1 MNNITDVYA
10 PFGSSKLRHECL
22 ASLLKVMYK
31 TSVRA
36 QPNVIWKRP
45 LKKLLGELQDG
56 DLTCAISVAGFKEGY
71 MELTSLGKIITEV
84 LVGNQRSWQTIG
96 RRTRDVVY
104 RHEYKLMLKNDVLMR
119 SLMQFNQLLTQQNT
133 SFFIIDDLLGLSKTW
148 CLEHFFIHINFRG
161 KRGHREKLLS
171 LLHKGPT
178 TIWMISSN
186 GIESLGDHVVQLQS
200 LGYGIKTNLGANGR
214 TMFELTKVPVTYVE
228 LDADDRA
235 YWEQWV

>member
-1 MNNITDVYA
+1 MNNITDVY
-10 PFGSSKLRHECL
+10 PPCGSSKLRNECL
-22 ASLLKVMYK
+22 TLLLKIMHK

-36 QPNVIWKRP
+36 QPHVIWKRP
-45 LKKLLGELQDG
+45 LKKLFGTIDDQELRD
-56 DLTCAISVAGFKEGY
+56 AISNAGLKEGF
-71 MELTSLGKIITEV
+71 MKLTSLGKIITEV
-84 LVGNQRSWQTIG
+84 LIGNQQSWPTIG

-186 GIESLGDHVVQLQS
+186 GIESLGDHIVQLQS
-200 LGYGIKTNLGANGR
+200 LGYGIKTNLGVNSQ

-228 LDADDRA
+228 LDADDCTH
-235 YWEQWV
+235 WEECV

>member
-1 MNNITDVYA
+1 
-10 PFGSSKLRHECL
+10 
-22 ASLLKVMYK
+22 MYK
-31 TSVRA
+31 SCKKKRHYR
-36 QPNVIWKRP
+36 IWKRP

-119 SLMQFNQLLTQQNT
+119 SLMQFNQLLTQQHT

-228 LDADDRA
+228 LDADDCAHRQ
-235 YWEQWV
+235 EFV